1 VARPSQGGLATGLS
15 GPHERSGGLW
25 IGWPGDVSRWTKEQV
40 ATLQADL
47 AERRIAPV
55 YLSRSEATRYYEGF
69 ANGVLWP
76 TFHYLIDRIPPQ
88 SRDWDAYKRV
98 NERFADAVAARWR
111 PGDLIWVHDYHLM
124 LVPALLRERLPQA
137 RIGFFLHIPFP
148 ASDVFRALPW
158 SKPLLEGLLGAD
170 VVGFHTAGYARNF
183 ASSVT
188 RLLDLEPVDGDFF
201 AGGRRVRVAAFP
213 MGVDTSVFAGAEST
227 CKPET
232 KLVLG
237 IDRLDYTKGIRRRML
252 SVARMFE
259 RHPELRGRVTYLQI
273 AVPSRENIDEYET
286 HRGEV
291 DRLVGRLNGA
301 LSTADWSPI
310 RYIYRGFSQAELG
323 PMYRSADVMAVT
335 PLRDGMNLVAKE
347 FVAARGDEDGV
358 LVLSELAGAA
368 DELRDA
374 ILVNPFDVDGVADAL
389 AGALQMPR
397 EERRRRMRSL
407 RRVVTGSDVHAWAR
421 GFLAALEDAM
431 PARPLAAGEILARI
445 QAADR
450 RAWLLDYDGTLV
462 PFARTPDAA
471 APDPEL
477 LRLLARLAE
486 TAPVHLVSGR
496 RREDLQRWFG
506 HLPLTLHAEHG
517 FWTRHSGGLWVPS
530 AEVPTQAL
538 ADARVL
544 LDDAAARTPGAWVE
558 EKTAGLAWH
567 HRPCDP
573 EHGAAAA
580 RELRWRLLDALAN
593 GPLDVLCGDKVV
605 EVRLRGVHKGAAAQR
620 ALRTAGRAV
629 AIAIGDDRTDEDLFA
644 ALGPDDVTVK
654 VGHGPTRATH
664 RLASPREVRQLLEAC
679 AELDLVTS

>member
-1 VARPSQGGLATGLS
+1 MPRLLIVSNRLPVTVSLENDVPVARPSAGGLATGLS

-25 IGWPGDVSRWTKEQV
+25 IGWPGDVSRWTPEQV
-40 ATLQADL
+40 VSLEADL
-47 AERRIAPV
+47 DGQRIVPV
-55 YLSRSEATRYYEGF
+55 HLSRTEVARYYEGF

-124 LVPALLRERLPQA
+124 LLPALLRERLPQA

-148 ASDVFRALPW
+148 ASDVYRALPW

-188 RLLDLEPVDGDFF
+188 RLLDHEPVDGDFF
-201 AGGRRVRVAAFP
+201 VGGRRVRVAAFP
-213 MGVDTSVFAGAEST
+213 MGVDTTVFSGAEST

-237 IDRLDYTKGIRRRML
+237 IDRLDYTKGIRRRLL

-259 RHPELRGRVTYLQI
+259 RHPELLGRVSYLQI
-273 AVPSRENIDEYET
+273 AVPSREKIDEYEV
-286 HRGEV
+286 HRDQV

-310 RYIYRGFSQAELG
+310 RYIYRGFSQSELG
-323 PMYRSADVMAVT
+323 PMYRSADVMLVT

-347 FVAARGDEDGV
+347 FVAARDDEDGV

-389 AGALQMPR
+389 AAALRMP
-397 EERRRRMRSL
+397 EPERRRRMRSL
-407 RRVVTGSDVHAWAR
+407 RRVVSGSDVHAWAR

-445 QAADR
+445 RAAGR
-450 RAWLLDYDGTLV
+450 RVWLLDYDGTLV
-462 PFARTPDAA
+462 PFASTPDGA
-471 APDPEL
+471 APDP
-477 LRLLARLAE
+477 
-486 TAPVHLVSGR
+486 SR
-496 RREDLQRWFG
+496 RRRRG
-506 HLPLTLHAEHG
+506 SPGT
-517 FWTRHSGGLWVPS
+517 TGGAIRS
-530 AEVPTQAL
+530 T
-538 ADARVL
+538 ARP
-544 LDDAAARTPGAWVE
+544 RRGS
-558 EKTAGLAWH
+558 
-567 HRPCDP
+567 
-573 EHGAAAA
+573 
-580 RELRWRLLDALAN
+580 
-593 GPLDVLCGDKVV
+593 CG
-605 EVRLRGVHKGAAAQR
+605 GGSS
-620 ALRTAGRAV
+620 
-629 AIAIGDDRTDEDLFA
+629 ISSRTDRWTSSTA
-644 ALGPDDVTVK
+644 
-654 VGHGPTRATH
+654 TRSS
-664 RLASPREVRQLLEAC
+664 R
-679 AELDLVTS
+679 